1 MARAPIPS
9 AEEIIHLYETGE
21 LAAELARYHEGPA
34 EAEETFLQRC
44 IELHNNRK
52 IDLIIVPSQP
62 GFANVAGHEFF
73 TAQHFYCEAIPK
85 LNANV
90 MALMECCR
98 TLIERAG
105 TDLAAGLPNDAFRQW
120 CENNPAERAI
130 VISEAR
136 SGEDLAKRFVTFAL
150 QAAGDVA
157 TAINFVKSYDDD
169 RRLFGVAALGKMAI
183 GDASKAEEATGV
195 LEPFLS
201 MVEEDNVRLSVDRQ

>member
-1 MARAPIPS
+1 MLS
-9 AEEIIHLYETGE
+9 
-21 LAAELARYHEGPA
+21 
-34 EAEETFLQRC
+34 
-44 IELHNNRK
+44 
-52 IDLIIVPSQP
+52 
-62 GFANVAGHEFF
+62 
-73 TAQHFYCEAIPK
+73 
-85 LNANV
+85 
-90 MALMECCR
+90 

-136 SGEDLAKRFVTFAL
+136 LGEDLAKRFVTFAL